1 MTQPR
6 DEQETVAYENATVE
20 TVTGEFA
27 ASMAAASATVL
38 GAWLAANLVT
48 GVVPAEILAL
58 IRRVYSQIRPS
69 MGQALS
75 DRVDRGIAIGARQ
88 AHRITGATGGAPGA
102 AQDVSLARVV
112 DHIDTRASMRVQ
124 QAVKLSRVLDIT
136 QRQNVML
143 VTSTA
148 HRAVTTAQA
157 DTAWAASRAV
167 SEGVAAG
174 AMAAGAD
181 LIWMAERDACLHCL
195 AHAGLFVHP
204 GNLFPTGVS
213 FDPKGSKLPAVP
225 YPPLH
230 PHCRCRI
237 KVFDP
242 DDLVFAES
250 LRREAE
256 RSVARGFSNY
266 ASRPRRVAAAGAVVA
281 TSHRLPKTVLA
292 RAARDVKL
300 GSFSGRHNQL
310 VPQAAPGRPGE
321 VPARIR
327 RRPTP

>member
-1 MTQPR
+1 MTP
-6 DEQETVAYENATVE
+6 EQEVQAYEDATQAQ
-20 TVTGEFA
+20 VTDDFA
-27 ASMAAASATVL
+27 ASMAAASATII
-38 GAWLAANLVT
+38 GAWVAASLVT
-48 GVVPAEILAL
+48 GIVPREILAL
-58 IRRVYSQIRPS
+58 IARVYGQISPS
-69 MGQALS
+69 MRQALA

-88 AHRITGATGGAPGA
+88 AHRITGTTGEPPSA
-102 AQDVSLARVV
+102 AQDVSLTRVV

-136 QRQNVML
+136 SRPNVLL

-157 DTAWAASRAV
+157 DTAWAANRAV
-167 SEGVAAG
+167 SEGQAAG
-174 AMAAGAD
+174 ALAAGMD

-195 AHAGLFVHP
+195 AHAGLVVHP
-204 GNLFPTGVS
+204 GNLFPAGIS
-213 FDPKGSKLPAVP
+213 FDPEGSKLPAVP

-237 KVFDP
+237 RVFNP
-242 DDLVFAES
+242 DDMVFAES

-281 TSHRLPKTVLA
+281 TSNRLPKTVLA
-292 RAARDVKL
+292 RAARDVRL

-310 VPQAAPGRPGE
+310 VPQVAPGRSGE

-327 RRPTP
+327 RRPKP